1 MKNIN
6 ELINTLNTSGENKVK
21 AKNSKLFILGTMAGM
36 YIAFGA
42 IFFTTV
48 TAYGGHGGAVRL
60 LGGLVFSLG
69 IILVVLAGAEL
80 FTGNNLMVV
89 SLLNKKIKIKELLRN
104 WVIVYL
110 GNFVGA
116 LSMVGLMILTKQY
129 LQDDGVIGQRILGIA
144 NLKVNLDFSTA
155 FSRAILCN
163 ILVCLA
169 IWVSMIAKS
178 IPGKILGIVF
188 PISGFVAIGYE
199 HCVANMY
206 FVPMGV
212 AVKKW
217 ATPSFWERTGLN
229 SIDFSKLEF
238 HNFLTQNLI
247 PVTLGNLVGGVF
259 FVGFLYWFI
268 HKDEV

>member
-1 MKNIN
+1 MKTIN
-6 ELINTLNTSGENKVK
+6 ELMNALNTSGENKVS
-21 AKNSKLFILGTMAGM
+21 AKSSKLFILGIMAGM

-48 TAYGGHGGAVRL
+48 TAFGGHGGAVRL
-60 LGGLVFSLG
+60 LGGVTFSLG

-80 FTGNNLMVV
+80 FTGNNLMIV
-89 SLLNKKIKIKELLRN
+89 SLLNKKIKFQELLKN
-104 WVIVYL
+104 WGIVYL
-110 GNFVGA
+110 GNFFGA
-116 LSMVGLMILTKQY
+116 LLMVGLMILTKQY
-129 LQDDGVIGQRILGIA
+129 LQDDGAIGQRVLNIA
-144 NLKVNLDFSTA
+144 NIKVNLEFSTA

-217 ATPSFWERTGLN
+217 ASPSFWNLTGLN
-229 SIDFSKLEF
+229 PLEYSNLEF
-238 HNFLTQNLI
+238 CNFLTQNLI
-247 PVTLGNLVGGVF
+247 PVTLGNLFGGVF

-268 HKDEV
+268 HKDEA